1 MRPALHVLM
10 MTDEILVDQLQQSDH
25 WMLLGTL
32 TGFVAPGDKY
42 SGLATL
48 PLLVVSELVI
58 LLQTSQRQRCMT
70 QCASALSSSQ
80 AAQCVTHGLSGLE
93 QHDDSEYGDQRT
105 RDGAHCGGPFWI
117 KVSPKMR
124 VDEVRH
130 VVSVS

>member
-1 MRPALHVLM
+1 M
-10 MTDEILVDQLQQSDH
+10 MTDGILVDQWQESDH
-25 WMLLGTL
+25 WMLLGML

-48 PLLVVSELVI
+48 PLLVVSELVR
-58 LLQTSQRQRCMT
+58 LRSLQTLQRQCCMM

-80 AAQCVTHGLSGLE
+80 AAQCVPHGLYGLR

-105 RDGAHCGGPFWI
+105 SDGAHCGGAFWI
-117 KVSPKMR
+117 KVSLKMR
-124 VDEVRH
+124 VDEVRR

>member
-1 MRPALHVLM
+1 
-10 MTDEILVDQLQQSDH
+10 
-25 WMLLGTL
+25 MLLCML

-48 PLLVVSELVI
+48 PLLVVSELVRLR
-58 LLQTSQRQRCMT
+58 LLQTLQRQCCMMR
-70 QCASALSSSQ
+70 CASALSSSQ
-80 AAQCVTHGLSGLE
+80 AAQGVTHGRSVLQ

-105 RDGAHCGGPFWI
+105 SDGAHCGGPFWI

-124 VDEVRH
+124 VDEIRR